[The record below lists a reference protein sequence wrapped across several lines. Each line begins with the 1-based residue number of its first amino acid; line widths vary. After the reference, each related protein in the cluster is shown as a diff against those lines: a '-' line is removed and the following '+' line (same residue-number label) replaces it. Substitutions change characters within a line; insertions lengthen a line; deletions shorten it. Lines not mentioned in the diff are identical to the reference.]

1 MKYGLEDSE
10 LQQMSYIFSQTP
22 AIEQVV
28 LYGSRAKGT
37 HKPFSDVDITLKGE
51 ALTDDDLT
59 DVMYR
64 LSESLLPYFYDV
76 SLFRNISNSDLRD
89 HITRRGK
96 SIYER
101 TKD

>member
-1 MKYGLEDSE
+1 MMKYGLEDSE
-10 LQQMSYIFSQTP
+10 LQLMSDIFAQTP

-37 HKPFSDVDITLKGE
+37 HKPFSDVDITLKGNE
-51 ALTDDDLT
+51 LTDEDLT

-64 LSESLLPYFYDV
+64 LSESSLPYFYDV
-76 SLFRNISNSDLRD
+76 SLFRNISNPDLRD

-96 SIYER
+96 NIYER
-101 TKD
+101 H